1 MELCV
6 SKNKNINSK
15 IFYLVFG
22 YFSTNTSRAF
32 GTRKLVESDLQLMS
46 KVCLFLNGVFRIS
59 WGFVYDRFG
68 FKIPYTIITALQIIT
83 SISFYFSA
91 NYLWSYYIT
100 NLLENIVFAGH
111 GTIAPPIV
119 SKIFGMKNTVKLI
132 GITGYYIGTAAF
144 LGAVI
149 GKIIIDDDSDFLIV
163 YLIGAGFAIMGFVIC
178 LIMKEDKIEYT
189 PNEELLDDN
198 KEKNEESELIKPS
211 IGSAT
216 E

>member
-32 GTRKLVESDLQLMS
+32 GARKLVESDLQLMS

-83 SISFYFSA
+83 SISQRK
-91 NYLWSYYIT
+91 
-100 NLLENIVFAGH
+100 NI
-111 GTIAPPIV
+111 
-119 SKIFGMKNTVKLI
+119 
-132 GITGYYIGTAAF
+132 
-144 LGAVI
+144 
-149 GKIIIDDDSDFLIV
+149 
-163 YLIGAGFAIMGFVIC
+163 
-178 LIMKEDKIEYT
+178 YT
-189 PNEELLDDN
+189 LLDRLSILLNIPNDLNSEEN
-198 KEKNEESELIKPS
+198 KSQTNVYDIIEMNKN
-211 IGSAT
+211 
-216 E
+216 